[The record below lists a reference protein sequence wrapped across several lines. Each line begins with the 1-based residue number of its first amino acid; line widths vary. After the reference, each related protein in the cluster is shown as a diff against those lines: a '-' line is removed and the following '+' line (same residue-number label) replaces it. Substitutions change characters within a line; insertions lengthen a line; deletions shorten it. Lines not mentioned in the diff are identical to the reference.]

1 MFDILFECDLICW
14 DEDGV
19 PIPLIE
25 FIQTSEDSDDA

>member
-1 MFDILFECDLICW
+1 MFEILFECDLIRW

-25 FIQTSEDSDDA
+25 FIQTSDTSDDD

>member
-1 MFDILFECDLICW
+1 MFDILFECDLIHW

-25 FIQTSEDSDDA
+25 FIQQNEVSDDA

>member
-1 MFDILFECDLICW
+1 MFDILFECDLIIW

-25 FIQTSEDSDDA
+25 FIQTSETSDNA

>member
-1 MFDILFECDLICW
+1 MFDILFECDLILW

-25 FIQTSEDSDDA
+25 FIQTSETSDND

>member
-1 MFDILFECDLICW
+1 MFDILFECDLIIW

-25 FIQTSEDSDDA
+25 FIQTSETSDND

>member
-1 MFDILFECDLICW
+1 MFDILFECDLIHW

-25 FIQTSEDSDDA
+25 FIETSETSDND

>member
-1 MFDILFECDLICW
+1 MFDILFESDLIFW

-25 FIQTSEDSDDA
+25 FIQTSETSDND